1 MNYFNCIKRYF
12 QNPWQTYADFLNG
25 FTEGVNKSPKEKKKS
40 TKTAYSLLE
49 TTISVLKTPQY
60 KSLSEPCFGQLT
72 IEYVFSELPKD
83 AILQITDIIGH
94 FVYSQKIVQKQGQI
108 IVPTAELPAGLY
120 LVNVQSAHQTLW
132 QSKISVQH

>member
-1 MNYFNCIKRYF
+1 M
-12 QNPWQTYADFLNG
+12 
-25 FTEGVNKSPKEKKKS
+25 
-40 TKTAYSLLE
+40 
-49 TTISVLKTPQY
+49 
-60 KSLSEPCFGQLT
+60 
-72 IEYVFSELPKD
+72 FSELPKD

-94 FVYSQKIVQKQGQI
+94 FIYSQEIAQIQGQI